1 MDTTMKTRSFTK
13 SVIALAVL
21 SSCYVTASQAQQ
33 VETQQAQENTEV
45 IAITG
50 SRIKRQSET
59 PSPVQTFEFEDLNQN
74 GGISLGDVLQEL
86 PSVGSSLNGNGSAG
100 TSHGS
105 SSINLRNLGDNRS
118 LILVN
123 GHRWVNG
130 AGTRGFRDFVDMN
143 TIPQAIVK
151 RVEVLQDGATA
162 IYGADA
168 IAGVVNIFTY
178 SDFVGTSIKAYYGES
193 SEGDKE
199 TANIDF
205 LWGKEVADSN
215 FMFAASYS
223 DQKPIYTQ
231 DRDLTAVPLNGLS
244 TGTPEGLF
252 REGSLAGVVD
262 FIIPSG
268 GITRAPGSNGG
279 DIDNWR
285 GVTSDDKYNRYA
297 DNYVVG
303 PSERFSLYAQGI
315 VPFEFANLKIEALY
329 NKRISDQQFSA
340 ALSSVQGG
348 RGFIIPDNSAVNPFV
363 VEFSGADFRHT
374 SFFNENGLRNNE
386 QIVETVRLGIGLDGE
401 FGNDWSWDSFLSWA
415 ENKGEFVSNNQM
427 DLDKLAL
434 GMRACDAS
442 GISAGVSDLLDGCVP
457 VNLFNPLTQRMV
469 DYVNF
474 TARDNNKAQQ
484 LDFTFNVTGSLY
496 ELPAGE
502 LAVAAGIEYRK
513 EKGLDVS
520 DRYVNSDPRVN
531 TYRTTSSAPRLGT
544 EGEYDLT
551 EAYIEISIPLLAEQ
565 TMVKNL
571 ELSLASRF
579 SDYSTFG
586 STTNSKA
593 GLIYSPTTGLSF
605 RATWSEGFRAP
616 SILELFEGQRA
627 TFSAVLDPCASDNQ
641 LPGCV
646 GVPAGYVQEN
656 SNIPITTGG
665 NILLQPETSENVSF
679 GFVYLPEFLGGF
691 SITADWYDIEISDTI
706 SEFGAQNILN
716 LCAYKN
722 KNCGVINRDSSGE
735 ILDLVDGPVNL
746 NSTTVSGMDVVM
758 HYRIEN
764 DLGTWDFGA
773 NFSKLTE
780 LSEVSTLSDGSTL
793 TVEKVGSAAS
803 RESYPEWRSSFTTRW
818 KRDQWSAAYS
828 ARFIGETTEMF
839 KDEALPINSVTYHNV
854 SAGYDFNNGLKVK
867 LGINNVTDK
876 QPPVS
881 FTNTNINFDQNT
893 YNAIGRFMY
902 FQVNYDL

>member
-1 MDTTMKTRSFTK
+1 MKTRSFTK
-13 SVIALAVL
+13 SVIAVAVL

-33 VETQQAQENTEV
+33 IETQQVKENTEV

-59 PSPVQTFEFEDLNQN
+59 PSPVQAFDFEDLNQN
-74 GGISLGDVLQEL
+74 GMTSLGEVLQEL

-168 IAGVVNIFTY
+168 IAGVVNIYTHSEY
-178 SDFVGTSIKAYYGES
+178 VGTSIKTYYGES

-199 TANIDF
+199 TANIDL
-205 LWGKEVADSN
+205 LWGRDVGNSN
-215 FMFAASYS
+215 FMIAASYS
-223 DQKPIYTQ
+223 DQQPIYTQ
-231 DRDLTAVPLNGLS
+231 DRKLTAVPLNGLS

-252 REGSLAGVVD
+252 RESALDSVID
-262 FIIPSG
+262 FTIPSG
-268 GITRAPGSNGG
+268 GITRDPGSDGSE
-279 DIDNWR
+279 IENWR
-285 GVTSDDKYNRYA
+285 GVTSDDQYNRYY
-297 DNYVVG
+297 DNYVLG
-303 PSERFSLYAQGI
+303 PSERLSLYAQGI
-315 VPFEFANLKIEALY
+315 MPFDFANLKVEALY
-329 NKRISDQQFSA
+329 NKRTSDQQFSA
-340 ALSSVQGG
+340 ALSTIQGS
-348 RGFIIPDNSAVNPFV
+348 RGFIIPNNPEVNPFGI
-363 VEFSGADFRHT
+363 EFSGADFRHT
-374 SFFNENGLRNNE
+374 SFFYENGLRVN
-386 QIVETVRLGIGLDGE
+386 QQVVETVRFGVGLDGE
-401 FGNDWSWDSFLSWA
+401 FGDDWSWDSFLSWA
-415 ENKGEFVSNNQM
+415 ENKGEFTSNNQM
-427 DLDKLAL
+427 DLDKLAM
-434 GMRACDAS
+434 GMRACDSS
-442 GISAGVSDLLDGCVP
+442 GIAANVSDLQVGCVSI
-457 VNLFNPLTQRMV
+457 NLFNPLTQGMV

-496 ELPAGE
+496 ELPAGD
-502 LAVAAGIEYRK
+502 LAVAAGMEYRK

-520 DRYVNSDPRVN
+520 DNYVNSDPRVN

-544 EGEYDLT
+544 KGEYDLT
-551 EAYIEISIPLLAEQ
+551 EAYVEISIPLLADQ

-593 GLIYSPTTGLSF
+593 GLVYSPLTGLSL

-616 SILELFEGQRA
+616 SILELFEGQRE
-627 TFSAVLDPCASDNQ
+627 TVIAVLDPCATDS
-641 LPGCV
+641 LLLGCS

-665 NILLQPETSENVSF
+665 NRLLQPETSENLSF
-679 GFVYLPEFLGGF
+679 GFVYLPEFLDGF
-691 SITADWYDIEISDTI
+691 SITADWYDIEINDTI
-706 SEFGAQNILN
+706 SVFGAQNILN

-722 KNCGVINRDSSGE
+722 KNCGVISRDSSGE

-746 NSTTVSGMDVVM
+746 NSTNVAGMDVVM
-758 HYRIEN
+758 HYSIIN
-764 DLGTWDFGA
+764 NLGKWDFGG

-793 TVEKVGSAAS
+793 AVDKVGTSAS
-803 RESYPEWRSSFTTRW
+803 RESYPEWRSSLTARW
-818 KRDQWSAAYS
+818 KHGQWSAGYS
-828 ARFIGETTEMF
+828 ARYIGETAETVG
-839 KDEALPINSVTYHNV
+839 DETLDINSVTYHNV
-854 SAGYDFNNGLKVK
+854 SAGYDFDNGIKVK
-867 LGINNVTDK
+867 LGVNNVADK

-881 FTNTNINFDQNT
+881 LTNTNINFDQNT

-902 FQVNYDL
+902 FQLNYDL

>member
-1 MDTTMKTRSFTK
+1 MKTRSFK
-13 SVIALAVL
+13 ISVIALAVL
-21 SSCYVTASQAQQ
+21 SSCYVTAALAQ
-33 VETQQAQENTEV
+33 EADTQQAEDNSEV
-45 IAITG
+45 ISITG

-59 PSPVQTFEFEDLNQN
+59 PSPVQSFDFEDLNQN
-74 GGISLGDVLQEL
+74 GVISLGDVLQEL

-118 LILVN
+118 LVLVN

-168 IAGVVNIFTY
+168 IAGVVNIYTH
-178 SDFVGTSIKAYYGES
+178 SDFVGTSIKTYYGES

-199 TANIDF
+199 TANIDV
-205 LWGKEVADSN
+205 LWGKDFGDSN
-215 FMFAASYS
+215 FMVAASYS

-231 DRDLTAVPLNGLS
+231 DRELTAIPLNGLA

-252 REGSLAGVVD
+252 RESSLENVMD
-262 FIIPSG
+262 FTIPSG
-268 GITRAPGSNGG
+268 GITRDPGSNGS
-279 DIDNWR
+279 DINAWR

-303 PSERFSLYAQGI
+303 PSERFSLYAQGV
-315 VPFEFANLKIEALY
+315 VPFDFATLKIEALY

-340 ALSSVQGG
+340 SLSSIQGS
-348 RGFIIPDNSAVNPFV
+348 RGFIIPDNAAVNPFG
-363 VEFSGADFRHT
+363 VEFSGSDFRHT
-374 SFFNENGLRNNE
+374 TFFNENGLRVNE
-386 QIVETVRLGIGLDGE
+386 QNVETTRLGLGLDGE

-415 ENKGEFVSNNQM
+415 QNEGEFISNNQM

-434 GMRACDAS
+434 GLRACDTT
-442 GISAGVSDLLDGCVP
+442 GIGANVSDLAAGCVA
-457 VNLFNPLTQRMV
+457 VNLFNPLTQEMV

-520 DRYVNSDPRVN
+520 DNYVNADPRVN
-531 TYRTTSSAPRLGT
+531 SYRTTSSAPRLGT
-544 EGEYDLT
+544 KGEYDLT
-551 EAYIEISIPLLAEQ
+551 EAYVELSIPLLADQ
-565 TMVKNL
+565 PMVKNL

-586 STTNSKA
+586 NTTNSKA
-593 GLIYSPTTGLSF
+593 GLIYSPTAGLSL
-605 RATWSEGFRAP
+605 RATWAEGFRAP

-627 TFSAVLDPCASDNQ
+627 TFIAVNDPCAANNQ

-646 GVPAGYVQEN
+646 AVPSDYVQEN

-665 NILLQPETSENVSF
+665 NKLLTPETSENVSF
-679 GFVYLPEFLGGF
+679 GFVYLPEFINDF
-691 SITADWYDIEISDTI
+691 SITVDWYDIEINDTI
-706 SEFGAQNILN
+706 SVFGAQNILD
-716 LCAYKN
+716 LCAFKN
-722 KNCGVINRDSSGE
+722 KNCGVISRSTSGE
-735 ILDLVDGPVNL
+735 ILDLIDGPVNL
-746 NSTTVSGMDVVM
+746 NSTTVAGMDVVM
-758 HYRIEN
+758 HYSINN
-764 DLGTWDFGA
+764 DTGKWDFSA
-773 NFSKLTE
+773 NFSKLSEFT
-780 LSEVSTLSDGSTL
+780 EVSTLSDGTTQS
-793 TVEKVGSAAS
+793 VDKVGTAAS
-803 RESYPEWRSSFTTRW
+803 RESYPEWRSSLSARW

-828 ARFIGETTEMF
+828 ARLIGETTEIF
-839 KDEALPINSVTYHNV
+839 NSEALPINSVTYHNV
-854 SAGYDFNNGLKVK
+854 SGGYDFNNGLKTK
-867 LGINNVTDK
+867 IGINNITDK

-881 FTNTNINFDQNT
+881 LTNTNINFDQNT

-902 FQVNYDL
+902 LQLNYDF

>member
-1 MDTTMKTRSFTK
+1 MKTRLFK
-13 SVIALAVL
+13 ISVIALAVL
-21 SSCYVTASQAQQ
+21 SSCYVTAALAQEADNQQ
-33 VETQQAQENTEV
+33 VEDNAEV
-45 IAITG
+45 ISITG
-50 SRIKRQSET
+50 TRIKRQSET
-59 PSPVQTFEFEDLNQN
+59 PSPVQSFDFEDLNQN
-74 GGISLGDVLQEL
+74 GVISLGDVLQEL

-100 TSHGS
+100 TSHGA

-118 LILVN
+118 LVLVN

-168 IAGVVNIFTY
+168 IAGVVNIYTY
-178 SDFVGTSIKAYYGES
+178 SDFVGTSIKTYYGES

-205 LWGKEVADSN
+205 LWGKDFGDSN
-215 FMFAASYS
+215 FMLAASYS

-231 DRDLTAVPLNGLS
+231 DRELTAIPLNGLA

-252 REGSLAGVVD
+252 RESSLENVMD
-262 FIIPSG
+262 FTIPSG
-268 GITRAPGSNGG
+268 GITRDPGSTGS
-279 DIDNWR
+279 DISAWR
-285 GVTSDDKYNRYA
+285 GVTSDDKYNRYT

-303 PSERFSLYAQGI
+303 PSERFSLYGQGV
-315 VPFEFANLKIEALY
+315 VPLDFATLKIEALY
-329 NKRISDQQFSA
+329 NKRTSDQQFSA
-340 ALSSVQGG
+340 SLSSIQGS
-348 RGFIIPDNSAVNPFV
+348 RGFIIPNNATVNPFG
-363 VEFSGADFRHT
+363 VEFSGSDFRHT
-374 SFFNENGLRNNE
+374 SFFNENGLRINK
-386 QIVETVRLGIGLDGE
+386 QIVETTRLGLGLDGE

-415 ENKGEFVSNNQM
+415 QNEGEFISNNQM

-434 GMRACDAS
+434 GIRACDTT
-442 GISAGVSDLLDGCVP
+442 GITANISDLVSGCVP
-457 VNLFNPLTQRMV
+457 VNLFNPLSQEMV

-496 ELPAGE
+496 ELPAGD

-520 DRYVNSDPRVN
+520 DNYVNADPRVN
-531 TYRTTSSAPRLGT
+531 SYRTTSSAPRLGT
-544 EGEYDLT
+544 QGEYDLS
-551 EAYIEISIPLLAEQ
+551 EAYVELSIPLLADQ
-565 TMVKNL
+565 PMVENL
-571 ELSLASRF
+571 ELNLASRF

-593 GLIYSPTTGLSF
+593 GLIYSPTQGLSV
-605 RATWSEGFRAP
+605 RATWAEGFRAP

-627 TFSAVLDPCASDNQ
+627 TFIAVNDPCVGNNQ

-646 GVPAGYVQEN
+646 GVPAAYVQEN

-665 NILLQPETSENVSF
+665 NTLLQPETSENVSF
-679 GFVYLPEFLGGF
+679 GFVYLPEFIKDF
-691 SITADWYDIEISDTI
+691 SITMDWYDIEISDTI
-706 SEFGAQNILN
+706 SVFGAQNILD

-722 KNCGVINRDSSGE
+722 KNCAVISRDASGE

-746 NSTTVSGMDVVM
+746 NSTTVAGMDVVM
-758 HYRIEN
+758 HYSISN
-764 DLGTWDFGA
+764 YTGKWDFSA
-773 NFSKLTE
+773 NFSKLSEFTE
-780 LSEVSTLSDGSTL
+780 VATLSDGSTQS
-793 TVEKVGSAAS
+793 VDKVGTAAS
-803 RESYPEWRSSFTTRW
+803 RESYPEWRSSLSARW
-818 KRDQWSAAYS
+818 KQDQWSAAYS
-828 ARFIGETTEMF
+828 ARLIGETTEIYNS
-839 KDEALPINSVTYHNV
+839 EALPINSVTYHNV
-854 SAGYDFNNGLKVK
+854 SGGYDFNNGFKAKV
-867 LGINNVTDK
+867 GINNITDK

-881 FTNTNINFDQNT
+881 LTNTNINFDQNT

-902 FQVNYDL
+902 MQLNYDF

>member
-1 MDTTMKTRSFTK
+1 MKTRSFTK

-21 SSCYVTASQAQQ
+21 SACYVTASQAQQ

-59 PSPVQTFEFEDLNQN
+59 PSPVQAFDFEDLNQN
-74 GGISLGDVLQEL
+74 GVISLGDVLQEL

-168 IAGVVNIFTY
+168 IAGVVNIYTH

-205 LWGKEVADSN
+205 LWGKDVGDSN

-223 DQKPIYTQ
+223 DQQPIYTQ
-231 DRDLTAVPLNGLS
+231 DRDLTAVPLNGLA

-252 REGSLAGVVD
+252 RESALADVVD
-262 FIIPSG
+262 FSIPSG
-268 GITRAPGSNGG
+268 GITRAPGSNGS

-340 ALSSVQGG
+340 SLSSIQGS
-348 RGFIIPDNSAVNPFV
+348 RGFIIPDNSTVNPFG
-363 VEFSGADFRHT
+363 VEFSGSDFRHT
-374 SFFNENGLRNNE
+374 SFFNENGLRDNE
-386 QIVETVRLGIGLDGE
+386 QVVETVRLGLGLEGE

-415 ENKGEFVSNNQM
+415 ENKGEFTSFNQM

-434 GMRACDAS
+434 GIRACDAS
-442 GISAGVSDLLDGCVP
+442 GVTANVSDLQAGCVSI
-457 VNLFNPLTQRMV
+457 NLFNPLTQDMV

-496 ELPAGE
+496 ELPAGD
-502 LAVAAGIEYRK
+502 LAVAAGMEYRK

-520 DRYVNSDPRVN
+520 DSYVNSDPRVN

-551 EAYIEISIPLLAEQ
+551 EAYVEISIPLLADQ
-565 TMVKNL
+565 PMVENL

-593 GLIYSPTTGLSF
+593 GLIYSPISGLSF

-627 TFSAVLDPCASDNQ
+627 TFNAVLDPCATDNQ

-646 GVPAGYVQEN
+646 DVPTGYVQEN

-665 NILLQPETSENVSF
+665 NKLLQPETSENVSF
-679 GFVYLPEFLGGF
+679 GLVYLPEFLEGF

-722 KNCGVINRDSSGE
+722 KNCGVISRDSSGE
-735 ILDLVDGPVNL
+735 ILELVDGPVNL
-746 NSTTVSGMDVVM
+746 NSTTVAGMDVVM
-758 HYRIEN
+758 HYSIKNE
-764 DLGTWDFGA
+764 LGKWDFGA
-773 NFSKLTE
+773 NFSKLAE

-793 TVEKVGSAAS
+793 TVEKVGTAAS
-803 RESYPEWRSSFTTRW
+803 RESYPEWRSSLTARW
-818 KRDQWSAAYS
+818 KRDQWSASYS
-828 ARFIGETTEMF
+828 ARYIGETTETF
-839 KDEALPINSVTYHNV
+839 SDEALAIDSITYHNV
-854 SAGYDFNNGLKVK
+854 SAGYDFENGLKVK
-867 LGINNVTDK
+867 LGINNLADK

-881 FTNTNINFDQNT
+881 LTNTNINFDQNT